1 MKVSKEEGRWLLP
14 WNSWQHVQGHLCW
27 KRKASFSDVLCY
39 HSFWKKKILSVHS
52 QVSPAG
58 SKRPRHR
65 RSTQEH
71 ETSGLLEAIAYAHIC
86 KSAAYKYASTFDLL
100 SSSCGVSVAGGCRS
114 SSGPWDL
121 HTPCAVGILHF
132 KLRSGV
138 TLGSLSVIHSRLSQ
152 DSEARGIV
160 IMARQRAFLSQTLF

>member
-1 MKVSKEEGRWLLP
+1 M
-14 WNSWQHVQGHLCW
+14 
-27 KRKASFSDVLCY
+27 
-39 HSFWKKKILSVHS
+39 SVHS

-160 IMARQRAFLSQTLF
+160 IMARQRAFLSQALF